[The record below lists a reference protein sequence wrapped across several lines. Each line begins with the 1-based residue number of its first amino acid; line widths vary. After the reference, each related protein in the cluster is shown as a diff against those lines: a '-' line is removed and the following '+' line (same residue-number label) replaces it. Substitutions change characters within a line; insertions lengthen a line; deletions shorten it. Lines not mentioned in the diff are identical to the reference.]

1 MRHAVAAWEALI
13 TSSDLRRHSRGL
25 LCLAGAAA
33 ILLVVAGLR
42 YTHYTWSSSAFMA
55 DTLMVLPAHT
65 VVQNDHA
72 ASHLNWVEGVTVSPS
87 DPVGLFCAVAEGW
100 SADSAEA
107 RRRAV
112 IDPRAFA
119 NVTRLRYSRYGRY
132 WAAKAEPRGPF
143 AVAPASR
150 PSAPSHFKMLS
161 EKSSC
166 ALSRQVAEIFLRSGT
181 GGRVE
186 LRVDTASTG
195 VALIAPREWTHAED
209 ADSPYH
215 LLAFYPTLWCL
226 ASLASMLTTEH
237 QDVHVFPR
245 TIKGNRWIS
254 EIIQGIGTWD
264 PAKRSFRRIYV
275 VPSAFEPASKFRN
288 AKLIRS
294 FVGEKQD
301 SRMWEPWLFFRRTF
315 APDAFAMRLSRTIR
329 TAALRGVR
337 GESATPA
344 TSILILQRP
353 PSHSARQLVG
363 VQDGALSSILAAMC
377 ARAKLPAL
385 AVAVFDHITP
395 VRTQAQSF
403 ARAKVA
409 IAVHGLGLVNLL
421 FMQPGSAL
429 IEVVLRYGW
438 CCEIVEGVGG
448 ADRVQRGDLD
458 PSSCRA
464 RGDCDAVD
472 PRCSTKCIPY
482 HKADYANMA
491 QTFGIHY
498 YPYDPVFVGPRVER
512 NPIAVRWVMVDAPK
526 FAEFTERVLFHR
538 VSDTTFPAGAH

>member
-254 EIIQGIGTWD
+254 EVI
-264 PAKRSFRRIYV
+264 
-275 VPSAFEPASKFRN
+275 
-288 AKLIRS
+288 
-294 FVGEKQD
+294 
-301 SRMWEPWLFFRRTF
+301 
-315 APDAFAMRLSRTIR
+315 
-329 TAALRGVR
+329 
-337 GESATPA
+337 
-344 TSILILQRP
+344 
-353 PSHSARQLVG
+353 
-363 VQDGALSSILAAMC
+363 
-377 ARAKLPAL
+377 
-385 AVAVFDHITP
+385 
-395 VRTQAQSF
+395 
-403 ARAKVA
+403 
-409 IAVHGLGLVNLL
+409 
-421 FMQPGSAL
+421 
-429 IEVVLRYGW
+429 
-438 CCEIVEGVGG
+438 
-448 ADRVQRGDLD
+448 
-458 PSSCRA
+458 
-464 RGDCDAVD
+464 
-472 PRCSTKCIPY
+472 
-482 HKADYANMA
+482 
-491 QTFGIHY
+491 
-498 YPYDPVFVGPRVER
+498 
-512 NPIAVRWVMVDAPK
+512 
-526 FAEFTERVLFHR
+526 
-538 VSDTTFPAGAH
+538 